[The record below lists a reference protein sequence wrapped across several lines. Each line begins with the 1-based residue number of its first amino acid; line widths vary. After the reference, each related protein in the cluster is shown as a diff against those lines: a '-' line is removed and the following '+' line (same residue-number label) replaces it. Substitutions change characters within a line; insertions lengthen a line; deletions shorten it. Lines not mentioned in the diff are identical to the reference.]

1 MKLDADA
8 LFDRRRLKR
17 RLSFWRGMAIV
28 ALVALLVGAVQLAVG
43 ELSGLGRRAHV
54 ARLDIVGFIAEDRDL
69 LKSVRDVAEDPAAK
83 ALLVYIDSPGGT
95 VVGGEALFEALRKV
109 AAVKPVAAVMGTT
122 AASAGYM
129 VAIAADRVFAHAGT
143 ITGSVGVIL
152 QSADITELLKSIGIE
167 PTAIKSGPL
176 KAVPSPLEPLTPAAR
191 EATQALVDETHAM
204 FVQMVRERR
213 GLTDAQVA
221 EVSDG
226 RVFLGRQ
233 AVTKGLIDA
242 LGGEDA
248 ARAWLESEHRVDR
261 TLPVRQIEGDD
272 GLPRLFRIASALI
285 GKRIFSER
293 LRLDGLVSV
302 WHPDLSL

>member
-17 RLSFWRGMAIV
+17 RLSFWRGTAIV
-28 ALVALLVGAVQLAVG
+28 ALAALLVGAIQLAVG
-43 ELSGLGRRAHV
+43 DVPGLGHRAHV
-54 ARLDIVGFIAEDRDL
+54 ARLDVVGFITEDRDL
-69 LKSVRDVAEDPAAK
+69 LKSVQDVAEESAAK

-95 VVGGEALFEALRKV
+95 VVGGEALFAALRKV
-109 AAVKPVAAVMGTT
+109 AASKPVVAVMGTT

-143 ITGSVGVIL
+143 ITGSIGVIL
-152 QSADITELLKSIGIE
+152 QTADVTDLLRSIGVE

-176 KAVPSPLEPLTPAAR
+176 KAVPSPLEPLTPAGR
-191 EATQALVDETHAM
+191 EATQALVDETYAM
-204 FVQMVRERR
+204 FIQMVRERR

-226 RVFLGRQ
+226 RVFMGRQ
-233 AVTKGLIDA
+233 AVTRGLIDA
-242 LGGEDA
+242 LGGEEE
-248 ARAWLESEHRVDR
+248 ARAWLEREYRIDR
-261 TLPVRQIEGDD
+261 TLPVRQIDYGDD
-272 GLPRLFRIASALI
+272 LPWLLGIASTLI